1 MSFWKRQP
9 KNDRV
14 YAEVVKDTAAMVH
27 DREARRLAAKRKLEI
42 LDLTWEDT
50 GRFKGSAVGPNI
62 SDLTIQVQTRDER
75 TGGTRLTCMPV
86 IRYPNFSDK
95 SADVALDEILVR
107 VGNERGAAL
116 KTVPLRSYLADLR
129 RYLSSP
135 SSFAGRKEGLLKA
148 QEKEV
153 LVSAQAC
160 FLPVPREGTA
170 EFNPVIFNYQSVP
183 GAPAVL
189 VILVT
194 REGTSATIVDNQR
207 DRFQA
212 GRTWGQRL
220 FFNNNGE
227 RASLTGARLEEFV
240 REGGDSTDRVTDLS
254 EAKKRGLNQVLLIQ
268 VPLVQPR
275 RAGLEEMMV
284 GCPSFAAAM
293 PAVAP
298 KSMRRGSGVSDVDEA
313 VIGHGAAEGPFTE
326 IDGLA
331 IERDERFPIRVTVQF
346 YQATSNG
353 VVSAGDIDAIAS
365 QIEDVYRGARSIGSL
380 VTDGETGRSTEWDDR
395 GQGKSEPARW
405 WEDFW
410 ARQERATGRSREDML
425 RDLEAVL
432 GYRPGRVELEAALRR
447 VFGGHA

>member
-9 KNDRV
+9 RNDRH
-14 YAEVVKDTAAMVH
+14 YAEVVKDTAAMVR
-27 DREARRLAAKRKLEI
+27 DREAKRLAAKRQLEI
-42 LDLTWEDT
+42 VDLTWEDT

-62 SDLTIQVQTRDER
+62 SDLTIQVQAKDEG
-75 TGGTRLTCMPV
+75 TTRLTCMPV

-107 VGNERGAAL
+107 VGNERGAPL

-135 SSFAGRKEGLLKA
+135 SSFAGHKESMLKPR
-148 QEKEV
+148 EKEV

-170 EFNPVIFNYQSVP
+170 EFNPVLFNYQSSP
-183 GAPAVL
+183 GSPAVL
-189 VILVT
+189 AILVT
-194 REGTSATIVDNQR
+194 REGTSATIIDNQR

-240 REGGDSTDRVTDLS
+240 RAGGDETDRVRELS
-254 EAKKRGLNQVLLIQ
+254 DAKKRGLNQVLLIQ
-268 VPLVQPR
+268 VPLVQSER
-275 RAGLEEMMV
+275 VRGGLD
-284 GCPSFAAAM
+284 GAFSGAAPKAM
-293 PAVAP
+293 PSVRSSRQRA
-298 KSMRRGSGVSDVDEA
+298 SDVDEA
-313 VIGHGAAEGPFTE
+313 VIGHGEVEGPFTE
-326 IDGLA
+326 IDGLE
-331 IERDERFPIRVTVQF
+331 IERDARFPIRVTVQF

-353 VVSAGDIDAIAS
+353 VVSAADIDAIAA
-365 QIEDVYRGARSIGSL
+365 QIEGVYRGAVSLGSL
-380 VTDGETGRSTEWDDR
+380 VTEGETGRSTEWDDR
-395 GQGKSEPARW
+395 GEGKAEPAGW
-405 WEDFW
+405 WEEFW
-410 ARQERATGRSREDML
+410 ARQERASGRTREDML
-425 RDLEAVL
+425 GDLEAVL

>member
-14 YAEVVKDTAAMVH
+14 YAQVVKDTADMVR
-27 DREARRLAAKRKLEI
+27 DREAKRLAAKHKLEI
-42 LDLTWEDT
+42 MDLTWEDT

-62 SDLTIQVQTRDER
+62 SDLTIQVETKGAP
-75 TGGTRLTCMPV
+75 GGSARLTCMPV
-86 IRYPNFSDK
+86 IRYPNFADQ

-107 VGNERGAAL
+107 VGNERGAPL
-116 KTVPLRSYLADLR
+116 KTVPLRSYLSDLR
-129 RYLSSP
+129 RYLSKP
-135 SSFAGRKEGLLKA
+135 SSFAGRRASLLKDRE
-148 QEKEV
+148 QEV

-160 FLPVPREGTA
+160 FLPVPQEGTA
-170 EFNPVIFNYQSVP
+170 AFNPVLFNYQSVP

-189 VILVT
+189 AILVT
-194 REGTSATIVDNQR
+194 REGTSATIIDNQR

-212 GRTWGQRL
+212 GRGWGQRL

-227 RASLTGARLEEFV
+227 RASLTGARLEDFV
-240 REGGDSTDRVTDLS
+240 REGGDGTDRVSDTA

-275 RAGLEEMMV
+275 RMEMDDGMDLGCCAG
-284 GCPSFAAAM
+284 AAKG
-293 PAVAP
+293 AP
-298 KSMRRGSGVSDVDEA
+298 MAAKRRSGLLSDVEEA
-313 VIGHGAAEGPFTE
+313 VIGHGEAEGPFTE

-353 VVSAGDIDAIAS
+353 AVNAADIDAIAS
-365 QIEDVYRGARSIGSL
+365 QIEGVYRGAVALGSL

-395 GQGKSEPARW
+395 GQGKAQPAGW

-410 ARQERATGRSREDML
+410 SRQERANGRTREDML

>member
-1 MSFWKRQP
+1 
-9 KNDRV
+9 
-14 YAEVVKDTAAMVH
+14 
-27 DREARRLAAKRKLEI
+27 L
-42 LDLTWEDT
+42 
-50 GRFKGSAVGPNI
+50 
-62 SDLTIQVQTRDER
+62 
-75 TGGTRLTCMPV
+75 
-86 IRYPNFSDK
+86 
-95 SADVALDEILVR
+95 
-107 VGNERGAAL
+107 
-116 KTVPLRSYLADLR
+116 
-129 RYLSSP
+129 
-135 SSFAGRKEGLLKA
+135 
-148 QEKEV
+148 
-153 LVSAQAC
+153 
-160 FLPVPREGTA
+160 
-170 EFNPVIFNYQSVP
+170 P

-194 REGTSATIVDNQR
+194 REGTSATIIDNQR

-240 REGGDSTDRVTDLS
+240 REGGDGTDRVTDLS
-254 EAKKRGLNQVLLIQ
+254 DAKKRGLNQVLLIQ
-268 VPLVQPR
+268 VPLMQPR
-275 RAGLEEMMV
+275 LADFDGMDT
-284 GCPSFAAAM
+284 GCASPLAM
-293 PAVAP
+293 PASSM
-298 KSMRRGSGVSDVDEA
+298 KSTRRASGASDVDEA
-313 VIGHGAAEGPFTE
+313 VIGHGSAEGPFTE

-353 VVSAGDIDAIAS
+353 VVSAEDIDAIAS

-380 VTDGETGRSTEWDDR
+380 VTEGETGRSTEWDDR

-410 ARQERATGRSREDML
+410 ARQERATGRTREDML